1 MTENEKRKKR
11 VCFTGHRPEK
21 LNDSEETLKKEL
33 RAEIL
38 NSINEGFNV
47 FISGMARGVDIWAAE
62 IIIELKNKGYDLKL
76 ICAIPYDGFESKWSK
91 EWQIRYNNI
100 ICNSDLIR
108 CISPKYSIECFQ
120 IRNEWMV
127 NHSAKVI
134 AVFNGEKGGTYNT
147 IKYATKEN
155 LRIKIIE

>member
-21 LNDSEETLKKEL
+21 LNDSEETIKKEL

-62 IIIELKNKGYDLKL
+62 IIIELKNIGYDLKL

>member
-21 LNDSEETLKKEL
+21 LNDSEETIKKEL

-100 ICNSDLIR
+100 ICN
-108 CISPKYSIECFQ
+108 
-120 IRNEWMV
+120 
-127 NHSAKVI
+127 
-134 AVFNGEKGGTYNT
+134 
-147 IKYATKEN
+147 
-155 LRIKIIE
+155 